1 MKTKR
6 TARGRSRK
14 KNRLNRVTMI
24 SGLIFTLCLGYFL
37 VAKLVLQSYSNSL
50 AVQNQ
55 TLTNEIEQRSTAID
69 ALKSEI
75 TELQEKGRVLGMLE
89 GQVYDNKNNVY
100 YYGD

>member
-1 MKTKR
+1 
-6 TARGRSRK
+6 
-14 KNRLNRVTMI
+14 MI

>member
-1 MKTKR
+1 MKTQR

>member
-1 MKTKR
+1 
-6 TARGRSRK
+6 
-14 KNRLNRVTMI
+14 MI
-24 SGLIFTLCLGYFL
+24 SGLIFTFCLGYFL

>member
-24 SGLIFTLCLGYFL
+24 SGLIFTFCLGYFL